1 MNDVEMQIPAVRRGE
16 LDQIEAV
23 LQETLLGR
31 ARDLRILLRGIG
43 IVLRGEAYSF
53 YGKQLAQHVVMRS
66 TDLPIVA
73 NEIQVV

>member
-1 MNDVEMQIPAVRRGE
+1 MNETVKQAASETRGN

-23 LQETLLGR
+23 LQETLSGR
-31 ARDLRILLRGIG
+31 ARGLRIVARGMG

-53 YGKQLAQHVVMRS
+53 YGKQLAQHVVMRA